1 MFNSFTLEPVPTGD
15 LDPSRVELHKE
26 VAERNA
32 KILYRGTRVSSYAD
46 PAARGNFR
54 LDCETVA
61 HYARSMLPD

>member
-1 MFNSFTLEPVPTGD
+1 MFYSFTHEPVPTGD

-32 KILYRGTRVSSYAD
+32 KIHYRGTPVSSYAD

-54 LDCETVA
+54 QDGKTVA
-61 HYARSMLPD
+61 HNARSMLPD